1 MNILPNKKV
10 LESLIQ
16 SKPGEICYVEDEKKY
31 YLLTE
36 SGWSPINVESDGE
49 GINMSLYE
57 LNKNIISQ
65 LPAISKEAMN
75 IAIEV
80 INNYRMD
87 TDNKYYA
94 LICRECGYYTMF
106 NTKEVGGELP
116 DLSTGIIECLANV
129 GEIITINLD
138 ENGGAIEIWVRA
150 RDDVFYFILF
160 GYDQGVVTIER

>member
-57 LNKNIISQ
+57 LN
-65 LPAISKEAMN
+65 
-75 IAIEV
+75 
-80 INNYRMD
+80 
-87 TDNKYYA
+87 
-94 LICRECGYYTMF
+94 
-106 NTKEVGGELP
+106 
-116 DLSTGIIECLANV
+116 
-129 GEIITINLD
+129 
-138 ENGGAIEIWVRA
+138 
-150 RDDVFYFILF
+150 
-160 GYDQGVVTIER
+160 